1 MAQYRDQFFIRNA
14 IINRLTSRPYG
25 LIDESGKFRTDFTYY
40 YFLGKFLA
48 GNSRQGHPVIEEMC
62 VNSHREE
69 NYLTLLFA
77 IHHTTD
83 NSIIDDLLLRTM
95 GTLDSI
101 PPATLK
107 PEETKRFG
115 DVIDALPDDI
125 LSSESVQEA
134 RNKERER
141 RDTIE
146 DQQANIQSNGE
157 KEPEETDERLI
168 EIESV
173 NGMYKIL
180 KNNKIM
186 GQVLRNRH
194 GNLEKQTI
202 EEIIQTI
209 ADSGLRLVNLVLA
222 DEEEIARWASYINQ
236 KYSDWD
242 TEKVREI
249 LQVLSFAWTM
259 LNIEQVVD
267 AFNIPEIREAIESVV
282 KANSTP
288 AYDLI
293 GYFSQLDS
301 ATQLTIEERNSLDKL
316 LDDHDDE
323 FIQRV
328 LSIRTQ
334 HYMNTH
340 RSRAMVEQA
349 ICSLLEIRYRPR
361 LLPIS

>member
-1 MAQYRDQFFIRNA
+1 
-14 IINRLTSRPYG
+14 
-25 LIDESGKFRTDFTYY
+25 
-40 YFLGKFLA
+40 
-48 GNSRQGHPVIEEMC
+48 
-62 VNSHREE
+62 
-69 NYLTLLFA
+69 
-77 IHHTTD
+77 
-83 NSIIDDLLLRTM
+83 
-95 GTLDSI
+95 
-101 PPATLK
+101 
-107 PEETKRFG
+107 
-115 DVIDALPDDI
+115 
-125 LSSESVQEA
+125 
-134 RNKERER
+134 
-141 RDTIE
+141 
-146 DQQANIQSNGE
+146 
-157 KEPEETDERLI
+157 
-168 EIESV
+168 
-173 NGMYKIL
+173 
-180 KNNKIM
+180 M